1 MGWWNGGEESAESC
15 GRHVTEVTPNAS
27 RTAPMTVVSTLGR
40 LIPGGVEAVV
50 IGTRPETADETMQEC
65 ADLGIK
71 YVWMHRSM
79 GGGSVSK
86 SAATYGRERGIAVI
100 DGGCPSMFD
109 PTADGAH
116 KAMRFILTISG
127 AVPRRV

>member
-1 MGWWNGGEESAESC
+1 
-15 GRHVTEVTPNAS
+15 
-27 RTAPMTVVSTLGR
+27 MTVVSTLGR

-50 IGTRPETADETMQEC
+50 IGTGPETADETMQEC
-65 ADLGIK
+65 ADPGIK

-86 SAATYGRERGIAVI
+86 SAATYGRERGIAVT